1 MKAFVSWSGGKES
14 SLACWKVIKRGFEV
28 KYLLNMVSEG
38 GRYSHSH
45 GISLPLLKKQ
55 AEAIKIPIVQVK
67 TTWKSYEENFKKAV
81 LRLKEEGI
89 EAGVFGD
96 IDLREHR
103 DWIERV
109 CRELKIKAILPL
121 WGQEREKLL
130 KEFIEVKFEAI
141 VVAIDTNYLD
151 KELLGERINE
161 EFIQKLK
168 ERKNIDLCGEKGEYH
183 TFVYGGPIFKKPLE
197 FITGKR
203 ILRDKRCFL
212 EVKPKI
218 CIRD

>member
-1 MKAFVSWSGGKES
+1 MKVFVSWSGGKES

-28 KYLLNMVSEG
+28 KYLLNMVSED
-38 GRYSHSH
+38 GRYSRSH
-45 GISLPLLKKQ
+45 GISLLLLKKQ
-55 AEAIKIPIVQVK
+55 AEAMEIPIVQVK

-81 LRLKEEGI
+81 LRLREEEI

-96 IDLREHR
+96 IDLREHK

-121 WGQEREKLL
+121 WEQEREKLL
-130 KEFIEVKFEAI
+130 KEFIEAGFKAI

-151 KELLGERINE
+151 KELLGERIDE
-161 EFIQKLK
+161 EFIQELK
-168 ERKNIDLCGEKGEYH
+168 RIKEIDLCGERGEYH

-197 FITGKR
+197 FITGKK

-212 EVKPKI
+212 EIKLKNG
-218 CIRD
+218 

>member
-1 MKAFVSWSGGKES
+1 MKVFVSWSGGKES

-28 KYLLNMVSEG
+28 KYLLNMVSEDG
-38 GRYSHSH
+38 KHSRSH
-45 GISLPLLKKQ
+45 GISPSLLRKQ
-55 AEAIKIPIVQVK
+55 AEAMEIPIVQVK

-81 LRLKEEGI
+81 LKLKEKGV

-121 WGQEREKLL
+121 WGRERENLL
-130 KEFIEVKFEAI
+130 KEFIEEGFKAI

-151 KELLGERINE
+151 KELLGERISE

-168 ERKNIDLCGEKGEYH
+168 TIKDIDLCGERGEYH
-183 TFVYGGPIFKKPLE
+183 TFVYRGPIFKKPLE
-197 FITGKR
+197 FITGKK

-212 EVKPKI
+212 EVKLKK
-218 CIRD
+218 

>member
-1 MKAFVSWSGGKES
+1 MKVFVSWSGGKES

-28 KYLLNMVSEG
+28 ESLLNMVSEG
-38 GRYSHSH
+38 GRYSRSH

-55 AEAIKIPIVQVK
+55 AEAMEIPILHVK

-81 LRLKEEGI
+81 LRLREKEI

-96 IDLREHR
+96 IDLREHK

-130 KEFIEVKFEAI
+130 KEFIEAGFKAI
-141 VVAIDTNYLD
+141 VVAIDVDCLD

-168 ERKNIDLCGEKGEYH
+168 AMKEIDLCGEKGEYH

-197 FITGKR
+197 FITGKK

-212 EVKPKI
+212 EIKLKNG
-218 CIRD
+218 

>member
-1 MKAFVSWSGGKES
+1 MKVFVSWSGGKES

-28 KYLLNMVSEG
+28 KYLLNMVSEDS
-38 GRYSHSH
+38 RYSRSH
-45 GISLPLLKKQ
+45 GISLLLLKKQ
-55 AEAIKIPIVQVK
+55 AEAMEIPIVQVK

-81 LRLKEEGI
+81 LRLREEEI

-103 DWIERV
+103 DWVERV
-109 CRELKIKAILPL
+109 CKELKIKAILPL
-121 WGQEREKLL
+121 WGKEREKLL
-130 KEFIEVKFEAI
+130 KEFIETGFKAI
-141 VVAIDTNYLD
+141 VVAIDVDCLD

-168 ERKNIDLCGEKGEYH
+168 AMKEIDLCGERGEYH

-197 FITGKR
+197 FITGKK

-212 EVKPKI
+212 EIKLKK
-218 CIRD
+218 